1 MGWLTAG
8 LKGRKYDS
16 IQMLQ
21 ILNLLGKETA
31 LWAYIWIL
39 FTSPVTFWESMSKCI
54 KQLLACYKI
63 IISIIVASGCN
74 YVFIAEAF
82 HVWKLELILFR
93 RQGLWAKLWP
103 PSSWII
109 ALSWRKGCVTQR
121 RWAMLCRATQDGC
134 VIVESSDKTWS
145 TGGGNGKS
153 LQHSCHD
160 LVTVFRHNLA
170 TEQQ

>member
-1 MGWLTAG
+1 
-8 LKGRKYDS
+8 
-16 IQMLQ
+16 MLQ

-145 TGGGNGKS
+145 TGEGNEWQTTSVFLPWEPHEHYNHKGFDLCHTWIVQWFS
-153 LQHSCHD
+153 LLSSI
-160 LVTVFRHNLA
+160 
-170 TEQQ
+170 